1 MVFSIFKLR
10 TLTGPLLTLIGAFIL
25 NMFPWGNSPWV
36 PDFLLITLAFWVL
49 QSPDKINLLSAFLL
63 GLLMDIQTSQFLGV
77 HAIVYVLA
85 CFVIIY
91 QQRRLLNAT
100 LLGQTFIMLQVF
112 LIANFLSLFI
122 LWIIGQG
129 REISFAFLIIPS
141 VIETCLWP
149 IFKKL
154 LSNRESFIN
163 HHQS

>member
-1 MVFSIFKLR
+1 MAFSIFKLR
-10 TLTGPLLTLIGAFIL
+10 SLTGPLLTLFGAFIL

-49 QSPDKINLLSAFLL
+49 QAPDKINLLSAFLL
-63 GLLMDIQTSQFLGV
+63 GLLMDVQTSQYLGV

-100 LLGQTFIMLQVF
+100 LLGQTFMMLQVF
-112 LIANFLSLFI
+112 LIANFVLLLI
-122 LWIIGQG
+122 LWVVGQG

-149 IFKKL
+149 IFKKA
-154 LSNRESFIN
+154 LSNHSSFIN
-163 HHQS
+163 HHPT

>member
-10 TLTGPLLTLIGAFIL
+10 SLTGPLLTLIGAFIL

-112 LIANFLSLFI
+112 LIANFVSLLI

-141 VIETCLWP
+141 VIEACLWP
-149 IFKKL
+149 IFKKV
-154 LSNRESFIN
+154 LSNRASFIN
-163 HHQS
+163 HHQT